1 MRVNQVF
8 ISRKGVGMVDLK
20 KQLLDIADTI
30 RYWDQY
36 DLTVVP
42 IILKEAS
49 ERIGNLELSLIEL
62 EEKIKKLEETS
73 NTKEISQSEEETE
86 LQPIED
92 RAELKRRLDE
102 LGVPYQARD
111 NTHRLRRKLQKALRG
126 SGDV

>member
-20 KQLLDIADTI
+20 KQLLDLAETI

-36 DLTVVP
+36 DLTIVP
-42 IILKEAS
+42 NILKEAS

-73 NTKEISQSEEETE
+73 NTKEISESQDEFE

-102 LGVPYQARD
+102 LGIPYQVRD

-126 SGDV
+126 SEDV